1 MKINIL
7 EFKKKKKKSYV
18 DMKILE
24 REIIIAQII
33 FTREI
38 QIEKGWKKVLEEMLK
53 RKQMGISRKMC
64 L

>member
-1 MKINIL
+1 
-7 EFKKKKKKSYV
+7 
-18 DMKILE
+18 MKILE